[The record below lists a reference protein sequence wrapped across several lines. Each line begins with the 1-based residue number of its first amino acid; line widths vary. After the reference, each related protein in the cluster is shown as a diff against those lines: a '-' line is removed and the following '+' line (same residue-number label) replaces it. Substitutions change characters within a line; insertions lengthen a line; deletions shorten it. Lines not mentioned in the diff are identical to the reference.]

1 MKKIIGLILLS
12 LSINVNAGNVE
23 DSKEYKE
30 HTKKIMSYTVNTVFN
45 NEYISKFNYVGEN
58 WFLVKDNNGEKTYIQ
73 RDIETNVITR
83 VRFIEKYNEI
93 KLGKNI
99 KYLEYRFGQSLE
111 TKGKFLFIE
120 EGTSR
125 VRIYSDFDLIG
136 KNYNEM
142 FSIIDFID
150 NNGDKKRK
158 ESLHSIY
165 YEEEMIR
172 R

>member
-1 MKKIIGLILLS
+1 MKKTIGLILLS
-12 LSINVNAGNVE
+12 LSINVYAGNVE

-30 HTKKIMSYTVNTVFN
+30 HTDKIMSYTVNTVFN
-45 NEYISKFNYVGEN
+45 DQYISKLNYVGEN
-58 WFLVKDNNGEKTYIQ
+58 WFLVTDNNNGKTYIQ

-83 VRFIEKYNEI
+83 VRFVEKYDEI

-120 EGTSR
+120 EGSSR
-125 VRIYSDFDLIG
+125 IRIYSDFDLIG
-136 KNYNEM
+136 KNYDEM

-150 NNGDKKRK
+150 NDGDKKRK
-158 ESLHSIY
+158 ESLNNIY
-165 YEEEMIR
+165 YEDKMIR